1 MPLDPEAKA
10 LLDWIANL
18 YPPVHITPVEEARR
32 NFRERTRL
40 TDGAPVQAARIEDR
54 TIRTPQGDI
63 PIRVYTPEGNE
74 AFPALIYFHGG
85 GWVIGDLDTH
95 QNLCCDFAYR
105 GRSVVVA
112 VDYRLAPEH
121 KFPRAVE
128 DCYAATQWVAAHAN
142 ELRIDPRRTA
152 VGGDSAGGNL
162 AAAVCLMARDRG
174 EPRLGFQL
182 LVYPVMDHNF
192 DTASYHEYASGF
204 SLTREA
210 MKYYWDQY
218 LSAKEDGQN
227 PYASPL
233 RAGDLRGVPPALV
246 VIAEYDP
253 LRDEG
258 RAYAQRLRE
267 AGVPVTL
274 RHCET
279 MLHGFLTM
287 TDRIDAARRIRQE
300 IAQTVGNTF
309 RVRTAE
315 RTAIAELQP

>member
-1 MPLDPEAKA
+1 MPLDSQAKQ
-10 LLDWIANL
+10 LMDWIAAQ
-18 YPPVHITPVEEARR
+18 YPPVYATPVEEARR

-40 TDGAPVQAARIEDR
+40 TDGAPEPVARIGDR
-54 TIRTPQGDI
+54 AIRAPQGDI

-74 AFPALIYFHGG
+74 TFPALIYFHGG
-85 GWVIGDLDTH
+85 GWVIGGLDTH
-95 QNLCCDFAYR
+95 QNLCCELAR
-105 GRSVVVA
+105 QGRLVVVA
-112 VDYRLAPEH
+112 VDYSLAPEH

-142 ELRIDPRRTA
+142 ELRIDPLRIA

-174 EPRLGFQL
+174 GPRLDFQL

-192 DTASYHEYASGF
+192 DTASYHEYASGC

-210 MKYYWDQY
+210 MMYYWDQY

-233 RAGDLRGVPPALV
+233 RAGDLRGTPPALIV
-246 VIAEYDP
+246 TAEYDP

-258 RAYAQRLRE
+258 RAYAQKLQE
-267 AGVPVTL
+267 VGVPVTL

-279 MLHGFLTM
+279 MIHGFLTM
-287 TDRIDAARRIRQE
+287 TGKIDEARRIRQE
-300 IAQTVGNTF
+300 IAQTLRNTLCAQAAESM
-309 RVRTAE
+309 TAVE
-315 RTAIAELQP
+315 P

>member
-1 MPLDPEAKA
+1 MPLDPQAKQ
-10 LLDWIANL
+10 LMDWTGAQ
-18 YPPVHITPVEEARR
+18 YPPAHTMPVEEARR

-40 TDGAPVQAARIEDR
+40 TDGAPQQVARIEDR
-54 TIRTPQGDI
+54 TIRGPQGDI

-74 AFPALIYFHGG
+74 TFPALMYFHGG
-85 GWVIGDLDTH
+85 GWVIGGLDTH
-95 QNLCCDFAYR
+95 QNLCCGLAR
-105 GRSVVVA
+105 QGRLVVVA

-121 KFPRAVE
+121 KFPRAAE

-142 ELRIDPRRTA
+142 EVRIDPLRIA

-162 AAAVCLMARDRG
+162 AAAVCLMARDRRG
-174 EPRLGFQL
+174 PRLVFQL
-182 LVYPVMDHNF
+182 LIYPVMNHNF
-192 DTASYHEYASGF
+192 DTASYHEYATGY

-210 MKYYWDQY
+210 MMYYWDQY

-233 RAGDLRGVPPALV
+233 RASDLRGMPPALIV
-246 VIAEYDP
+246 TAEYDP

-258 RAYAQRLRE
+258 RAYAQKLQE

-279 MLHGFLTM
+279 MIHGFLTM
-287 TDRIDAARRIRQE
+287 TGKIDEAKRIRQE
-300 IAQTVGNTF
+300 IAQILRNTLCAQA
-309 RVRTAE
+309 AE
-315 RTAIAELQP
+315 RMIAVEP

>member
-1 MPLDPEAKA
+1 
-10 LLDWIANL
+10 
-18 YPPVHITPVEEARR
+18 
-32 NFRERTRL
+32 
-40 TDGAPVQAARIEDR
+40 
-54 TIRTPQGDI
+54 
-63 PIRVYTPEGNE
+63 
-74 AFPALIYFHGG
+74 
-85 GWVIGDLDTH
+85 
-95 QNLCCDFAYR
+95 
-105 GRSVVVA
+105 
-112 VDYRLAPEH
+112 
-121 KFPRAVE
+121 
-128 DCYAATQWVAAHAN
+128 
-142 ELRIDPRRTA
+142 
-152 VGGDSAGGNL
+152 
-162 AAAVCLMARDRG
+162 
-174 EPRLGFQL
+174 
-182 LVYPVMDHNF
+182 
-192 DTASYHEYASGF
+192 
-204 SLTREA
+204 